1 MMNPT
6 CMMSGNM
13 SSRLMGPAM
22 LSGRDVCVSNQNTGN
37 IRSVRFLNMYSIPAT
52 LRMKTFSCSLMLTFT
67 GMEDVGSTHIML
79 S

>member
-13 SSRLMGPAM
+13 RNMLMGPAM
-22 LSGRDVCVSNQNTGN
+22 LSGREVWVSNQNTGN

-52 LRMKTFSCSLMLTFT
+52 LRMKTFSCSLMFTFT
-67 GMEDVGSTHIML
+67 GMEDVGSIQILL